1 MTLTNQGSY
10 WHMAGCRRYRL
21 LDLMSYV
28 IMNASPRPWTR
39 LYGPFCATMWYA
51 LGVFGS
57 LVRNTS
63 GIAEI
68 FVSVVDM

>member
-1 MTLTNQGSY
+1 MTLTNQDSY

-39 LYGPFCATMWYA
+39 FYGQFCGMMWYPVV
-51 LGVFGS
+51 VFGS
-57 LVRNTS
+57 SVRNTS
-63 GIAEI
+63 GIAES
-68 FVSVVDM
+68 FVSVVAM